1 MEKLIIPEGSIKEFI
16 LSFSSFYKAAYAQD
30 MLEESGI
37 ASTLKKLPPE
47 LVRSCGTGLYLRTDS
62 IQPVKEVLD
71 EKQISTR
78 GIYQIQRDGNR
89 GKKYVRMK

>member
-16 LSFSSFYKAAYAQD
+16 LSFSSSYKAAYAQD

-37 ASTLKKLPPE
+37 GSTLKKLPPE

>member
-30 MLEESGI
+30 MLEESGSG
-37 ASTLKKLPPE
+37 STLKKLPPE

>member
-37 ASTLKKLPPE
+37 GSTLKKLPPE

-78 GIYQIQRDGNR
+78 RIYQIQRDGNR
-89 GKKYVRMK
+89 GKKYVRMT

>member
-37 ASTLKKLPPE
+37 GSTLKKLPPE
-47 LVRSCGTGLYLRTDS
+47 HVRSCGTGLYLRTDS